1 MRLMIGL
8 RATTM
13 ELIII
18 ANDRNMKYTI
28 LTLSLLFSFSLDAQH
43 VMMGSGDGP
52 PTAPPASATDFRIVV
67 NTANSGVSLSDQ
79 FQFTGAVGDYDVDVY
94 DQTGTTLIESHTG
107 LSNAA
112 TITIAA
118 GAGIYELRVH
128 PAVVNGFNLIAF
140 ASGGDKDK
148 LIEIRNWGSNVF
160 WSSFINAFNGC
171 QNLTTV
177 SSITPASSSS
187 VTSAFRMFAGCTSLV
202 SADLTG
208 LDMSSVTSIG
218 VMFAV
223 CNNSPNVD
231 ITGWN
236 TTSLTSVR
244 QFLSSASGISIN
256 LNEIDF
262 SNVTDFYRFA
272 RGNKDLSNVTGIEN
286 INISSATNLSG
297 FFNAS
302 SVSTSVYD
310 QLLIN
315 WEGLIPPTGL
325 TFDGGSSTYTLGSAA
340 ETARTSLINTYGW
353 TITDGGGI

>member
-1 MRLMIGL
+1 
-8 RATTM
+8 
-13 ELIII
+13 
-18 ANDRNMKYTI
+18 MKYII

-43 VMMGSGDGP
+43 IMLGSGDGP
-52 PTAPPASATDFRIVV
+52 PSAPPASATDFRIVV

-79 FQFTGAVGDYDVDVY
+79 FQFTGAVGDYDVAVY
-94 DQTGTTLIESHTG
+94 DQTGTTFIESHTG

-112 TITIAA
+112 TITIGA
-118 GAGIYELRVH
+118 GAGIYELRVY
-128 PAVVNGFNLIAF
+128 PAAVNGFNRIQF
-140 ASGGDKDK
+140 NNTGDFNK
-148 LIEIRNWGSNVF
+148 LIEVRNWGSDVF
-160 WSSFINAFNGC
+160 WSSFDYAFNGC
-171 QNLTTV
+171 RNLTTV

-187 VTSAFRMFAGCTSLV
+187 VTNAFRMFTNCTSLV

-208 LDMSSVTSIG
+208 LDMSSVTSMG
-218 VMFAV
+218 LMFLG
-223 CNNSPNVD
+223 CTSSPSID

-244 QFLSSASGISIN
+244 QFITLSPGISIN

-272 RGNKDLSNVTGIEN
+272 RSNADLSNVTGIEN
-286 INISSATNLSG
+286 INISSATDLRGFLS
-297 FFNAS
+297 NT

-315 WEGLIPPTGL
+315 WEGLVPSTGL
-325 TFDGGSSTYTLGSAA
+325 TFDGGSSTYTLGGAA
-340 ETARTSLINTYGW
+340 EAARTSLINTYGW